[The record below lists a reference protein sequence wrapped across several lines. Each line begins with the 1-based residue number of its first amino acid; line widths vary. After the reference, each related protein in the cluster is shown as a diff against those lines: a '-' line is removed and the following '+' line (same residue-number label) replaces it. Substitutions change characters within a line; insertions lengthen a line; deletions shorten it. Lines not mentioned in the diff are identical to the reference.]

1 MPGNVNAAGVGN
13 AVRNSNTARGL
24 IGDAKKKGVARGP
37 HQPGGGSVRGIK
49 IRAGRTFSFPDNR
62 DNETDETALYTC
74 VDVSASSLCC
84 FSPLFV
90 AKSSPLVSGSST

>member
-1 MPGNVNAAGVGN
+1 MPGNVNAAGV
-13 AVRNSNTARGL
+13 ATPLETATERGL

-49 IRAGRTFSFPDNR
+49 IRAGRTFSFRDNR

-74 VDVSASSLCC
+74 VDVSASSPSL
-84 FSPLFV
+84 SLPPSLFL
-90 AKSSPLVSGSST
+90 SRNRRR